1 MKKYSDKEILEYLA
15 QNEVEEAAK
24 FTLKKL

>member
-1 MKKYSDKEILEYLA
+1 MKKYSDKEMLEYLA
-15 QNEVEEAAK
+15 QDEVEEAEK